1 MKYKIINTT
10 DRKNLGLIIE
20 NNVESYL
27 LKNDYLFIPTNKKFT
42 RDFMYLSNSNYIIEA
57 IRIK

>member
-27 LKNDYLFIPTNKKFT
+27 LKNDYLFILKRLFIYTQ
-42 RDFMYLSNSNYIIEA
+42 
-57 IRIK
+57 